1 MVVSV
6 PEEPVPLRQLTV
18 LYLSNCAHY
27 YTICSVFSYVG
38 VMTVDLGWAANRDDA
53 GYVAGFVQSSN
64 LITRI
69 FSAGLWGWASQRFG
83 LKKSLLASLFSL
95 VLGSFLFGFCTS
107 LWSAILVRGS
117 LLGFLNGMTTI
128 LNPLAAEI
136 AGPARSGQV
145 LIKVYAVTGFVV
157 LVGPA
162 IGGWTYS
169 PTLVFPALW
178 PNLIGTVL
186 GIVAVVAC
194 WHWLPD
200 DVGSKVQSESEGSD
214 FASVMATCSEYPLKM
229 LILLRGLQGSL
240 EYGLNEVLPLYS
252 ISSVGA
258 GGLGLSQNDV
268 GTGFMLAACLTI
280 PLNYYGVEL
289 LLGQAGLRSSLIICG
304 VITAVCMSAIPFC
317 GYRMVVLMYILA
329 ASPLD
334 GMACA
339 ICGMCNNRIR
349 REMRGPVNGLVVT
362 VESAFKGVSPA
373 LFSACF
379 AWSLSVFGPIG
390 HHLVFLLFGAICAFI
405 TVHSIRLPA
414 YVDDPLDGESPSQ
427 AKVPLATELGRVDE
441 VCVVG
446 KIITDHEELETET
459 SNLTTVV
466 DVADVRSDLK
476 FESLI
481 PPPEEREAM

>member
-6 PEEPVPLRQLTV
+6 PEEPVPLRLLMA
-18 LYLSNCAHY
+18 LYLGNCAHF

-83 LKKSLLASLFSL
+83 LKKSLLASLFSII
-95 VLGSFLFGFCTS
+95 LGSFLFGFCTS
-107 LWSAILVRGS
+107 LWSALLVRGS
-117 LLGFLNGMTTI
+117 LLGFLNGMTT
-128 LNPLAAEI
+128 LLSPLAAEI

-157 LVGPA
+157 LAGPA

-169 PTLVFPALW
+169 PTLLFPALW

-186 GIVAVVAC
+186 GAVAVVAC

-200 DVGSKVQSESEGSD
+200 VGSKVQSESGGND
-214 FASVMATCSEYPLKM
+214 FATVMSACSEHPLKT

-240 EYGLNEVLPLYS
+240 EFGLNEVLPLYS
-252 ISSVGA
+252 ISSIGA

-304 VITAVCMSAIPFC
+304 VISAVCMSAIPFC
-317 GYRMVVLMYILA
+317 GFRMVVLMYILA
-329 ASPLD
+329 MSPLD

-379 AWSLSVFGPIG
+379 ALSLSVFGPIG
-390 HHLVFLLFGAICAFI
+390 HHLVFLLLGAICAFI

-414 YVDDPLDGESPSQ
+414 YVEDPLDGERSPQ
-427 AKVPLATELGRVDE
+427 AEVPLETELGRVEE

-446 KIITDHEELETET
+446 KIITDREEHETET
-459 SNLTTVV
+459 SNLTTVL
-466 DVADVRSDLK
+466 DVADVSSDLH
-476 FESLI
+476 SRV
-481 PPPEEREAM
+481 PHPSS